1 MSTKQN
7 VLFTKNLFGY
17 ELIIPPPNNLP
28 DDMFTIYLTDN
39 NTNKDV
45 ALSMGWNEVIVTDEF
60 SHITDNFNKR
70 FSIGYINSHPHKF
83 IKNILD
89 YNYIFMIDSN
99 VQTLWSGYD
108 NFINLCK
115 EDYALYVTSGYYPTD
130 VDNLHQESLRSN
142 QTRWSYNFSEIQN
155 STQRYIDD
163 LISNN
168 VDIDQLSICSAKYF
182 GWNPHHKEYSFLT
195 NLMYEEHKK
204 HIQGNIILTYL
215 LGKYPNYVYN
225 FKNDQ
230 YVGGLLTSHNYNA

>member
-17 ELIIPPPNNLP
+17 EMIISPPNNLP
-28 DDMFTIYLTDN
+28 EDMFTIYLTDN
-39 NTNKDV
+39 NSNKDI

-70 FSIGYINSHPHKF
+70 FSIGYINSYPHKF

-99 VQTLWSGYD
+99 VKRLGDWYD
-108 NFINLCK
+108 NFINSCK
-115 EDYALYVTSGYYPTD
+115 GDYALYVASGYYPKN
-130 VDNLHQESLRSN
+130 VDNLHQELLRSN
-142 QTRWSYNFSEIQN
+142 QPRWSYNFSEIRN

-163 LISNN
+163 LMSNN
-168 VDIDQLSICSAKYF
+168 VDIDQLSVCSAKYF

-225 FKNDQ
+225 FKNEKW
-230 YVGGLLTSHNYNA
+230 GGGILTPHNYNA